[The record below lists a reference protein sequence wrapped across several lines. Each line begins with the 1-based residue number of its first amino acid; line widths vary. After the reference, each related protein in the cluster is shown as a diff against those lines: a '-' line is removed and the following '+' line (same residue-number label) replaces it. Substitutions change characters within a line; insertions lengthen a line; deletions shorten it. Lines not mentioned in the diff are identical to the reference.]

1 MTLIDYILLIGQV
14 SMAITAIG
22 ALLIASHR
30 YIVVKPIQRSIAEHT
45 SLIHPGSNGG
55 KSLPD
60 IALGIQRVESKIEGL
75 SKRVDT
81 LEKSIKSSN

>member
-45 SLIHPGSNGG
+45 SLIQPGANGG

-75 SKRVDT
+75 TKRVDT
-81 LEKSIKSSN
+81 LEKSIKSTN

>member
-45 SLIHPGSNGG
+45 SLIQPGANGG

>member
-1 MTLIDYILLIGQV
+1 MTLIDYILLVGQV
-14 SMAITAIG
+14 AMAITAVG

-30 YIVVKPIQRSIAEHT
+30 YIVVKPIQRTIAEHT
-45 SLIHPGSNGG
+45 SLIQPGANGG

-60 IALGIQRVESKIEGL
+60 VALGIQRVEIKIEGL

-81 LEKSIKSSN
+81 LEKTLKSTN

>member
-30 YIVVKPIQRSIAEHT
+30 YLVVKPIQRSIAEHT
-45 SLIHPGSNGG
+45 SLIQPGANGG

-81 LEKSIKSSN
+81 LEKSIKSTN

>member
-45 SLIHPGSNGG
+45 SLIQPGANGG

-60 IALGIQRVESKIEGL
+60 IALGIQRVESKLEGL
-75 SKRVDT
+75 TKRVDT
-81 LEKSIKSSN
+81 LEKSIKSTN

>member
-30 YIVVKPIQRSIAEHT
+30 YIVVKPIQRTIAEHT
-45 SLIHPGSNGG
+45 SLIQPGANGG

-81 LEKSIKSSN
+81 LEKSIKSTN

>member
-30 YIVVKPIQRSIAEHT
+30 FLVVKPIQRSIAEHT
-45 SLIHPGSNGG
+45 SLIQPGSNGG

-75 SKRVDT
+75 TKRVDT
-81 LEKSIKSSN
+81 LEKSIKSTN

>member
-30 YIVVKPIQRSIAEHT
+30 YLVVRPIQRSIAEHT
-45 SLIHPGSNGG
+45 SLIQPGANGG

-60 IALGIQRVESKIEGL
+60 IALGIQRVESKIEAL
-75 SKRVDT
+75 TKRVDT
-81 LEKSIKSSN
+81 LEKSIKSTN

>member
-1 MTLIDYILLIGQV
+1 MTLIDYILLVGQV
-14 SMAITAIG
+14 AMAITAVG

-30 YIVVKPIQRSIAEHT
+30 YIVVKPIQRTIAEHT
-45 SLIHPGSNGG
+45 SLIQPGANGG

-60 IALGIQRVESKIEGL
+60 VALGIQRVETKIEGL

-81 LEKSIKSSN
+81 LEKTLKSCN

>member
-1 MTLIDYILLIGQV
+1 MTLIEYILLIGQI

-45 SLIHPGSNGG
+45 SLIQPGANGG

-75 SKRVDT
+75 TKRVDT
-81 LEKSIKSSN
+81 LEKSIKSTN

>member
-30 YIVVKPIQRSIAEHT
+30 YLVVRPIQRSIAEHT
-45 SLIHPGSNGG
+45 SLIQPGANGG

-60 IALGIQRVESKIEGL
+60 IALGIKRVESKIEGL

-81 LEKSIKSSN
+81 LEKSIKSTN

>member
-1 MTLIDYILLIGQV
+1 MTLIDYILLVGQV
-14 SMAITAIG
+14 AMAITAVG

-45 SLIHPGSNGG
+45 SLIQPGANGG

-60 IALGIQRVESKIEGL
+60 VALGIQRVEIKIEGL

-81 LEKSIKSSN
+81 LEKTLKSTN

>member
-1 MTLIDYILLIGQV
+1 MTLIDYILLVGQV
-14 SMAITAIG
+14 AMAITAVG

-30 YIVVKPIQRSIAEHT
+30 YIVVKPIQRTIAEHT
-45 SLIHPGSNGG
+45 SLIQPGANGG

-60 IALGIQRVESKIEGL
+60 VALGIQRVETKIEGL

-81 LEKSIKSSN
+81 LEKTLKSTN